1 MSKDGRL
8 ELIDRAVKRLNDPNI
23 DLKER
28 IKLLRVIA
36 STADAIADE
45 LAVSWGLDNLTK

>member
-1 MSKDGRL
+1 MSDDGRFT
-8 ELIDRAVKRLNDPNI
+8 LIERAVARLKDPNI
-23 DLKER
+23 ELKER

-36 STADAIADE
+36 STADVIADE